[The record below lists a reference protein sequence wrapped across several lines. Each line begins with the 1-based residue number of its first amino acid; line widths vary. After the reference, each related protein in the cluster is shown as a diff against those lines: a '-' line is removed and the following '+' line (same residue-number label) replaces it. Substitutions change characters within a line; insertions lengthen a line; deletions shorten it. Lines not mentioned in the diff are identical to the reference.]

1 MPDWRHSLYYLLL
14 ITASLVGGGHGRI
27 PVRDL
32 IKYAL
37 LRKVVCDEGKHN
49 QPCIALQ
56 ENLYR
61 TRTLHVN
68 ARPSLWGT
76 SRQFYITQIPPTLV
90 YLVWMYNEWTARVTV
105 LTQQI
110 IGINVI
116 GKLLYNTL
124 LVLTRFLKRGGGVE
138 PMMCKFMFYI

>member
-1 MPDWRHSLYYLLL
+1 MPDWRHSFCYLLL
-14 ITASLVGGGHGRI
+14 ITASLVGGGWHGRK

-90 YLVWMYNEWTARVTV
+90 YLVWMYNELTARVTV
-105 LTQQI
+105 VTQQA
-110 IGINVI
+110 IGIIVI
-116 GKLLYNTL
+116 WKLLYNTL
-124 LVLTRFLKRGGGVE
+124 FVLTRFFVKRGGGGGIWTDDV
-138 PMMCKFMFYI
+138 